1 MYLYEKGIFK
11 IPENADK
18 NMVYDGCHCG
28 ICHMTILPNGD
39 VYASNSMSAVA
50 GKQANDDT
58 SNVPSVL
65 AGLHMYCIAKFNVDL
80 IECVFVI
87 AILLGAF
94 P

>member
-1 MYLYEKGIFK
+1 MTHLLIDRFYCD
-11 IPENADK
+11 DK
-18 NMVYDGCHCG
+18 L
-28 ICHMTILPNGD
+28 LPLSIACLR
-39 VYASNSMSAVA
+39 VHSNSMSAVA
-50 GKQANDDT
+50 GRQANDDT